1 MSKKQLH
8 VNLFEMNCVS
18 HIVHGLWVH
27 PQNNRHRF
35 NDIEFWTELAQ
46 LLEYGTFDAVFLA
59 DVIGTYD
66 QFRDGPQTALREAVQ
81 IPSNDPLL
89 VIPAMAQVTRNL
101 GFGATFST
109 TYEPPFAFARRMST
123 LDHLTK
129 GRVAWNIV
137 TSYLP
142 NAARNFGLDGEV
154 PHDLRYAIA
163 DEYLDVLYK
172 LWEGSWSDDAVIR
185 DRDRRVYT
193 DPAKV
198 RYINHSGEH
207 FKVAGPHLCEP
218 SRQRTPVLYQATGSN
233 AGKEFAARHA
243 EVVFTGGFTADS
255 VRANIADMRAR
266 AHHHGREPTDIKFVA
281 SAGIIVGR
289 TDAEVS
295 AKLDDFRRLISVEGR
310 LAHSQSQIDYTRYAQ
325 SEKVGDIIARKD
337 RGYEQIGPRF
347 RPEQTVADVLD
358 QLRAVHSGRHF
369 VAGTP
374 TIVADTIEK
383 WLDEDDI
390 DGINLVQ
397 YLSFDTA
404 RDFIELVIP
413 ELRRRG
419 RFRESYRDGETLRER
434 LFGAGQARLP
444 AHHFGSRYRDPAAL
458 VKAAEPLQLPNRPGA
473 GDALSMHELRERA
486 TV

>member
-1 MSKKQLH
+1 MPKQLH

-18 HIVHGLWVH
+18 HIVHGMWVH
-27 PQNNRHRF
+27 PDNNRHRF
-35 NDIEFWTELAQ
+35 NDLSFWTELAQ
-46 LLEYGTFDAVFLA
+46 LLEYGTFDGVFLA
-59 DVIGTYD
+59 DVIGAYD
-66 QFRDGPQTALREAVQ
+66 GFRDGPETALREAVQ

-109 TYEPPFAFARRMST
+109 TYEPPFSFARRMST

-142 NAARNFGLDGEV
+142 NAARNFGHQDEV
-154 PHDLRYAIA
+154 PHDHRYEIA

-172 LWEGSWSDDAVIR
+172 LWEGSWDDDAVVR
-185 DRDRRVYT
+185 DRANRVYT

-198 RYINHSGEH
+198 RYIHHAGEH

-218 SRQRTPVLYQATGSN
+218 SRQRTPVLYQATGSP

-243 EVVFTGGFTADS
+243 EVVFTGGFTPEA
-255 VRANIADMRAR
+255 VRANIDDIRAR
-266 AHHHGREPTDIKFVA
+266 ARARGRDPQGIKFIVG
-281 SAGIIVGR
+281 AGIIVGK
-289 TDAEVS
+289 TEADAARKVEEY
-295 AKLDDFRRLISVEGR
+295 RRLVSVEGR
-310 LAHSQSQIDYTRYAQ
+310 LAHSRSGIDLPKYPRETRIA
-325 SEKVGDIIARKD
+325 DIIARKD
-337 RGYEQIGPRF
+337 PGWDKIPPRF
-347 RPEQTVADVLD
+347 PPEATVGEVLD
-358 QLRAVHSGRHF
+358 RIGGIHQGRHF

-374 TIVADTIEK
+374 SVVADAIEK
-383 WLDEDDI
+383 WLDVDGI
-390 DGINLVQ
+390 DGINLLQ

-404 RDFIELVIP
+404 RDFIELVVP

-444 AHHFGSRYRDPAAL
+444 ADHAGARYRDPAAL
-458 VKAAEPLQLPNRPGA
+458 AVPREPLRFPQAEGA
-473 GDALSMHELRERA
+473 PAGRNSF
-486 TV
+486 